1 MIENLWRIDGQ
12 REVQRSF
19 MRKPKKLVDKLGGFM
34 ETVNSLGHSI
44 ELSQKKFDD
53 AMNKL
58 STGKGSIEA
67 RVNKL
72 ISIGKKESEKI
83 EHDN

>member
-1 MIENLWRIDGQ
+1 
-12 REVQRSF
+12 
-19 MRKPKKLVDKLGGFM
+19 
-34 ETVNSLGHSI
+34 
-44 ELSQKKFDD
+44 
-53 AMNKL
+53 MNKL

>member
-12 REVQRSF
+12 REGAKVIYEEAQ
-19 MRKPKKLVDKLGGFM
+19 KLVDKLGGFI

-58 STGKGSIEA
+58 STGKDPL
-67 RVNKL
+67 KQ
-72 ISIGKKESEKI
+72 GKQINFNWQKRIRE
-83 EHDN
+83 NRA